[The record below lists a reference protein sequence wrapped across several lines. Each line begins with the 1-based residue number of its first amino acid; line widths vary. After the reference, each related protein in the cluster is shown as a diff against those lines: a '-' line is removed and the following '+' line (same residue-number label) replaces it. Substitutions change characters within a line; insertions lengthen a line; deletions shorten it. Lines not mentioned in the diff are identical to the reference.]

1 MTNPADPHFPS
12 SRDLVDEIRFDTG
25 TGKIWFHEQ
34 RMLLTHS
41 SLFAELRDEL
51 IETIGLER
59 ARSLIMRLGYHSGRR
74 DAEMARSL
82 RPDLGAMAAFYAGPQ
97 LAAIKGMVHINPVR
111 IDVRLA
117 GEIGLGGQNVLQFRR
132 PRPARARRPP
142 KVAPLSQAAAII
154 QRQDDE
160 ALVDKLVAPGHPSTQ
175 FYTDPMYPVR
185 GRAPRTAA

>member
-111 IDVRLA
+111 IDVRP
-117 GEIGLGGQNVLQFRR
+117 GSGDFYVEIEWKDAF
-132 PRPARARRPP
+132 
-142 KVAPLSQAAAII
+142 
-154 QRQDDE
+154 E
-160 ALVDKLVAPGHPSTQ
+160 AELYRGSHGTADS
-175 FYTDPMYPVR
+175 PVC
-185 GRAPRTAA
+185 